1 MDSVL
6 ALDFL
11 VTEEQ
16 EQQESHILE
25 VAIYLFTCLVP
36 LARLPDTGINR
47 GFERM
52 EDVQNS
58 AVAP

>member
-1 MDSVL
+1 MT
-6 ALDFL
+6 FL

-16 EQQESHILE
+16 EQQESHILGVE
-25 VAIYLFTCLVP
+25 FYLFTCLFP

-58 AVAP
+58 ALAP